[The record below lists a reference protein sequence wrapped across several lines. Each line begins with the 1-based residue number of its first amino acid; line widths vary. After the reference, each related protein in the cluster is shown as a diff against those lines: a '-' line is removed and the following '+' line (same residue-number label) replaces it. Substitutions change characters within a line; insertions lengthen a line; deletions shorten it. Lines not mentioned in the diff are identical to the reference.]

1 MSNITLCA
9 DNISKDRI
17 NKYIDALHTDIQH
30 EELNTVCQA
39 HTATNQARRDKR
51 EKERE
56 RERERDRIYLPS
68 INKHT
73 TYIK

>member
-39 HTATNQARRDKR
+39 HTATNQA
-51 EKERE
+51 
-56 RERERDRIYLPS
+56 
-68 INKHT
+68 
-73 TYIK
+73 